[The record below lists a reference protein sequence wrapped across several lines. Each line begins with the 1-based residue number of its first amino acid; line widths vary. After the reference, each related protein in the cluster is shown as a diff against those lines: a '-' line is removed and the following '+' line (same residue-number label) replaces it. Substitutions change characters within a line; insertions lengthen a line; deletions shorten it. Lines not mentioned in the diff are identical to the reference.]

1 MGLEVG
7 RAEDFVVVGVGTH
20 LGLRVAA
27 SRVYVLL
34 SGSLRVAFLLLL
46 FHEHPV
52 DARVGRVK
60 YLLLPSARDSA
71 GKKHGVRLKHW
82 VEGSGRGTGTWTCL
96 RYDRLARSDI
106 RWRFGKL
113 DVGISIA

>member
-7 RAEDFVVVGVGTH
+7 GAEDIVVVGVHH
-20 LGLRVAA
+20 LGLRGAA

-34 SGSLRVAFLLLL
+34 PGPLWVAFLLLL
-46 FHEHPV
+46 LHEHPV

-82 VEGSGRGTGTWTCL
+82 VVGSGTGTGTCL
-96 RYDRLARSDI
+96 RYDRLAGSDI
-106 RWRFGKL
+106 RWRCGKL
-113 DVGISIA
+113 DLGISIA